1 MSAQKRKNELEEDNE
16 TKRVQTTLVTSGEEV
31 DRMRPS
37 TPPLG
42 MTLCHYHAATGKTI
56 STQLGIQDEIHSP
69 ICSGMTPVYKPSFE
83 RWGSCTL

>member
-1 MSAQKRKNELEEDNE
+1 M
-16 TKRVQTTLVTSGEEV
+16 KRVQTDEVMEEV
-31 DRMRPS
+31 MTEIARPS

-42 MTLCHYHAATGKTI
+42 MTLSHYNAATGQYI
-56 STQLGIQDEIHSP
+56 SSQLETQDKINSP